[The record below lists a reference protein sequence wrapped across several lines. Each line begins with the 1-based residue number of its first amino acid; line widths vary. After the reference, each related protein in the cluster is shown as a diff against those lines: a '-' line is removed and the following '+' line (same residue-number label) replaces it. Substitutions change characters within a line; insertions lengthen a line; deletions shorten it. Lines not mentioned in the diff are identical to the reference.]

1 MITLVGELVTGW
13 TSADTALKDNV
24 ANAEKYLSRIEAIFN
39 TINTLSQLG
48 VDTNLQGY
56 KDALA
61 QAVQAYND
69 GFSGPDF
76 GLNPDGTIADP
87 ELVAQTLQS
96 YQGIVTAADAIAA
109 DLQTDIDASGL
120 LDKGARDAG

>member
-1 MITLVGELVTGW
+1 LITLVGELVTGW